1 MRRNIIKT
9 LILAGLA
16 VGMTLPLSAHQEIS
30 EVFNRV
36 KGSVVVLETE
46 QNEID
51 PTLKAGLVRVGA
63 VGSGVLIS
71 DDGKIFTAAHVVQ
84 TAESIT
90 VRFPDGEMI
99 PARVL
104 YSAPRAD
111 LALVQLTRLPRDA
124 QVAPVGDSDS
134 VNVGDQVFV
143 VGAPQGI
150 SNTLTVGHISAR
162 RSENVLFGSLEE
174 VELFQ
179 TDASINHGNSGGP
192 MFNMQGEVIGIVSF
206 IISESGG
213 SEGLGFVISSKSAN
227 HLLMEQS
234 RVWSGMKAIPVDGL
248 LAAILNVPQAK
259 GMLVEAVAKNS
270 LGSHLGI
277 EGGLIKATIAD
288 VELVLG
294 GDVILEVQGI
304 SLNDPDARN
313 KIRDSIGALKDGD
326 KITVRVLR
334 GGEIIELNNYFF
346 PDLLLPGAAKPARKE
361 KD

>member
-1 MRRNIIKT
+1 MNRFLRTAIA
-9 LILAGLA
+9 LLLPAAAGCPA
-16 VGMTLPLSAHQEIS
+16 WAHQEIS
-30 EVFNRV
+30 EIFEQV
-36 KGSVVVLETE
+36 KGSVVVIETE

-111 LALVQLTRLPRDA
+111 LALVQLARLPRDA
-124 QVAPVGDSDS
+124 QVAPVGDSDK
-134 VNVGDQVFV
+134 VDVGDQIFV

-179 TDASINHGNSGGP
+179 TDAAINHGNSGGP
-192 MFNMQGEVIGIVSF
+192 MFNMDGEVIGIVSF

-213 SEGLGFVISSKSAN
+213 SDGLGFVISSKSAN
-227 HLLMEQS
+227 RLLMEQS
-234 RVWSGMKAIPVDGL
+234 RVWSGMKGIPVDGL
-248 LAAILNVPQAK
+248 LARILNVPQAK
-259 GMLVEAVAKNS
+259 GMLVEAVAENS

-294 GDVILEVQGI
+294 GDIILEVQGI
-304 SLNDPDARN
+304 SLIDPDARE
-313 KIRDSIGALKDGD
+313 KIRDVMSGLKDGD

-346 PDLLLPGAAKPARKE
+346 PDLLLPGAPEPARKQE
-361 KD
+361 D

>member
-1 MRRNIIKT
+1 MRTTSRI
-9 LILAGLA
+9 LILLFIAAVTIVPLA
-16 VGMTLPLSAHQEIS
+16 AHQEIS

-36 KGSVVVLETE
+36 KGSVVVIETE

-51 PTLKAGLVRVGA
+51 PMLKAGLVRVGA

-111 LALVQLTRLPRDA
+111 LALLQLARLPRDA
-124 QVAPVGDSDS
+124 HVAPVGDSDQ

-192 MFNMQGEVIGIVSF
+192 MFNMDGEVIGIVSF

-213 SEGLGFVISSKSAN
+213 SEGLGFVITSRSAN
-227 HLLMEQS
+227 RLLMEQS

-248 LAAILNVPQAK
+248 LAAILNVPQAR
-259 GMLVEAVAKNS
+259 GMLVEAVAENS

-304 SLNDPDARN
+304 SLNDPDARK
-313 KIRDSIGALKDGD
+313 KIRDVMSGLKDGD

-346 PDLLLPGAAKPARKE
+346 PDLLLPGAPKPARE
-361 KD
+361 QE